1 MKAATTSQRFFEQ
14 TKLLVFSAQAQIQS
28 AQAQIQSAQAQV
40 QTSSKQ
46 ATIHHGHLAD
56 LPAQLKAGDLLV
68 VNRSATLPASFRG
81 KVARSGA
88 EVEIRLAAFQGP
100 SPQDLSRWQ
109 AISFGAG
116 DWRTPTEMRGPAPHL
131 QSSDRID
138 IGPELYAEVEK
149 VEQKRVLK
157 LRFGSAQALTQPL
170 LPLLYQYG
178 RPIQYA
184 YHQAPLEIWDQQTI
198 FSGPPISVEPP
209 SAGFAFSWDLLFAL
223 RAQGVKIVSLLHSAG
238 LSSTGDPALDTLLPL
253 SEWYQIPA
261 ETVAAIQTARAQR
274 QRVVALGTTVLRA
287 LESAAQSGELQ
298 SGEGLSELKI
308 RPGYRFKVVN
318 ALITGMHEPGS
329 SHMRILDAL
338 FPLPVIEQGYREAE
352 DRGYRGH
359 EYGDLSFLD
368 CQACA

>member
-14 TKLLVFSAQAQIQS
+14 TKLLVFS

-116 DWRTPTEMRGPAPHL
+116 DWRLPTEQRGPAPHL
-131 QSSDRID
+131 QTGDRID

-157 LRFGSAQALTQPL
+157 LRFGSAEPQVLSQPL

-178 RPIQYA
+178 SPIQYA
-184 YHQAPLEIWDQQTI
+184 YHQAPLEVWDQQTI

-209 SAGFAFSWDLLFAL
+209 SAGFAFTWDLLFAL
-223 RAQGVKIVSLLHSAG
+223 RAKGVKIVSLLHSAG
-238 LSSTGDPALDTLLPL
+238 LSSTGDTDLDALLPL

-261 ETVAAIQTARAQR
+261 ETVAAIESARAQR

-329 SHMRILDAL
+329 SHMRILNAL
-338 FPLPVIEQGYREAE
+338 FPLSVIEQGYREAE
-352 DRGYRGH
+352 ERGYRGH

>member
-14 TKLLVFSAQAQIQS
+14 TKLLVFSAQAQ
-28 AQAQIQSAQAQV
+28 
-40 QTSSKQ
+40 TSSNNALIQ
-46 ATIHHGHLAD
+46 HGHLAD
-56 LPAQLKAGDLLV
+56 FPAQLKAGDLLV

-116 DWRTPTEMRGPAPHL
+116 DWRTPTEMRGPAPQL
-131 QSSDRID
+131 QTGDRIEM
-138 IGPELYAEVEK
+138 GPELYAEVEK
-149 VEQKRVLK
+149 VEQKRVLS
-157 LRFGSAQALTQPL
+157 LRFISTDPQGL
-170 LPLLYQYG
+170 LPLLYQHG

-184 YHQAPLEIWDQQTI
+184 YHEAPLEVWDQQTI

-209 SAGFAFSWDLLFAL
+209 SAGFAFSWNLLFAL
-223 RAQGVKIVSLLHSAG
+223 RAKGVKIVSLLHSAG
-238 LSSTGDPALDTLLPL
+238 LSSTGDDTLDALLPL

-261 ETVAAIQTARAQR
+261 ETVAAIERARAQR

-287 LESAAQSGELQ
+287 LESAAQSGKLQ
-298 SGEGLSELKI
+298 AGEGLSELKI

-338 FPLPVIEQGYREAE
+338 FPLSVIEQGYREAE
-352 DRGYRGH
+352 ERGYRGH